1 MNRYRVVP
9 TWDDIETKKEVV
21 VEASYFKSSTFDGRP
36 ITEFYDE
43 GRKKKNSEDDELV
56 AIFWGEIIVI
66 KMPEV
71 CTDF

>member
-9 TWDDIETKKEVV
+9 TWDDLETKKEVV
-21 VEASYFKSSTFDGRP
+21 VPADYFKSSTFEGRP

-43 GRKKKNSEDDELV
+43 GKKKKDSDDDELV

-66 KMPEV
+66 KL
-71 CTDF
+71 